1 MASTNA
7 HQIKNNDQNSLCGLG
22 DKIRRLTAGVCLFTQ
37 IFFPVMATAQNVVH
51 AKPQT
56 TVSSAPPRIENNTVP
71 YTLGAL
77 ESAQSVADRFGISLE
92 ELRRLNQFRT
102 FARGFDNVRQ
112 GEELDVPATTSQ
124 KSHEQ
129 QNAVPPANGEN
140 TLENQIASTSQRVGT
155 LLSQDMNSEQACGM
169 ARGWAS
175 SEASGAMTDWLNNFG
190 TARISLGVDE
200 DFSLKNSQF
209 DFLHPWY
216 DTPDYLLFSQHT
228 LHRTDDRTQI
238 NTGLGWRHFTSSWMS
253 GINLFFDHD
262 LSRYHSRAGLGAEY
276 WRDYLKL
283 SSNAYIGLT
292 GWRSAPELDYDYEA
306 RPANGWDLRAEGWL
320 PAWPQLGGKL
330 VYEQYYGDEV
340 ALFDKNDRQSNPHAI
355 TAGLNYT
362 PFPLLTLSAEQR
374 QGKQGENDTRFA
386 VDLTWQPSSS
396 MQKQLNPDE
405 VAGRR
410 SLAGSRYDLIDRNNN
425 IVLEYRKKEL
435 IRLSLLDPVKGKSGE
450 IKPLVSSLQ
459 TKYALKG
466 YNIEAAALEAAGGK
480 VSTSG
485 KDITVTL
492 PGYRFTNTPETDNT
506 WSIDVTAEDV
516 KGNMSRHEQSMVV
529 IQAPTLSQK
538 DSLLSVN
545 PLTVAADKKSTTT
558 LTVTAHDSDGTPV
571 PGLALQTRSEGVQDI
586 TLSDWTDNGDG
597 SYIQMLTAG
606 TTSGSVTLTPQINGE
621 SAVKESI
628 VVNIVPVVSSRDHS
642 SITID
647 NVSYYAG
654 DDIKVRVELKDDS
667 NQPVAYQKEELVKA
681 VTVENSK
688 PGATIV
694 WHEEQPGVYA
704 ANYPAHKQGTALRA
718 QLSLHNW
725 NAPLQSHIYNIEAN
739 QNKARVATL
748 SATNND
754 VYADKKTFNTLTINV
769 TDESDNPLIN
779 HQVTFKNEKGSA
791 EFVEPPQ
798 QNTDGYG
805 VATINMVS
813 QVAEENTI
821 SATLP
826 NGFSQRIIAKFVS
839 DSSTPKFKQLV
850 ADPDTIIAGNS
861 QGSTLTATV
870 TDFHNNPLKDMKVNF
885 VAPGG
890 SQLDN
895 TTATTDQSGIVRV
908 HLTSSKA
915 GSYSVDASL
924 EVDKNIHQS
933 VTITV
938 VPNREQSVMTLNAGS
953 GSAIANN
960 TNTVILTASVKDV
973 YGHPLPDEDVK
984 FTLPASMTGNFTLS
998 SETARTDANGDAVV
1012 TLRGTKAG
1020 EFTVTATLTRNNTVA
1035 YQQVTFIGDTN
1046 SAQLQPLTASLN
1058 SIVAGNSTGSTLTA
1072 TILDAYQNP
1081 LKDQL
1086 VTFQSNDVTLS
1097 GTEVTTNTLGQAT
1110 VTMTSNIAG
1119 QHNVV
1124 VSRKAQASDNKTFSL
1139 SVLPDESSA
1148 KVISITG
1155 AEKTITVGENITLRI
1170 LVQDAF
1176 NNVIAGQRV
1185 RLSAQPTTN
1194 ITIGDT
1200 AYTDNNGYAYVNL
1213 LSTQPGV
1220 YQVTATLDNNSSSKV
1235 DVNVAN
1241 GKLELT
1247 SSKPETTVH
1256 NSEGITLTATARNAA
1271 RGELMP
1277 GQIITFSVTPEGAT
1291 LSNTGEVLTDQ
1302 SGQAKVTLTSDKVNV
1317 YTVTAIMGKDVPV
1330 QSQVTVAVKADAKT
1344 AHVVSVV
1351 ASPDTITAD
1360 GIDSSTITSRV
1371 EDDYGF
1377 PVEGVD
1383 VSYALDTKGSPVV
1396 NIPTT
1401 RTDQSGQVMAT
1412 ITSTLAETLTVN
1424 VQVPGTANQSATIT
1438 LVAGTADESKS
1449 ILKSDVGTLKADYQ
1463 QSAKLTLTLQDKYGN
1478 PIVTSDH
1485 LEFVQSGPFV
1495 NFLKLSDIDYSQRNY
1510 GEYTVTVTGGKEGT
1524 ATLIPMLNGVHQA
1537 NLSISLNLIHSIK
1550 EMSGHVTANNHTFST
1565 AKFPSEGFAGAY
1577 YTLNNDNFEAG
1588 KTVDDYMFSS
1598 SQSWVSVDASGKVS
1612 FANIGDQTSVTIS
1625 AVPRQGGTTYQTL
1638 IKLKGWWVNNG
1649 NHTNIWLA
1657 ANALC
1662 HAKNDGYNLPG
1673 ITHLTSGENKRTQGS
1688 LYGEW
1693 GNVGAFSSN
1702 SQFTPGAY
1710 WTSES
1715 DDYSRHYY
1723 VQMLTGMTGSD
1734 ADSSPQLT
1742 ACRKSL

>member
-1 MASTNA
+1 MWYMLN
-7 HQIKNNDQNSLCGLG
+7 L
-22 DKIRRLTAGVCLFTQ
+22 RRQFHL
-37 IFFPVMATAQNVVH
+37 
-51 AKPQT
+51 
-56 TVSSAPPRIENNTVP
+56 PPPLLENNTVP

-77 ESAQSVADRFGISLE
+77 ESAQSVANRFGISLE

-155 LLSQDMNSEQACGM
+155 LLSQDMNSEQASGM

-238 NTGLGWRHFTSSWMS
+238 NTGLGWRHFTSSWKS

-292 GWRSAPELDYDYEA
+292 GWRSAPELDNDFEA

-516 KGNMSRHEQSMVV
+516 KGNLSRHEQSMVV

-597 SYIQMLTAG
+597 SYTQILTAG

-704 ANYPAHKQGTALRA
+704 ANYPAYKQGTALRA

-769 TDESDNPLIN
+769 TDESDNPLTN

-798 QNTDGYG
+798 QNTDAYG

-861 QGSTLTATV
+861 QGSTLTAII

-960 TNTVILTASVKDV
+960 TNIVTLTASVKDV

-1097 GTEVTTNTLGQAT
+1097 ETEVTTNTLGQAT

-1256 NSEGITLTATARNAA
+1256 NSEGITLTATARNA

-1383 VSYALDTKGSPVV
+1383 ISHGLDTKGSPVV

-1401 RTDQSGQVMAT
+1401 RTDQSGQVTAT

-1449 ILKSDVGTLKADYQ
+1449 ILKSDVDTLKADYQ

-1537 NLSISLNLIHSIK
+1537 NLSISLNLIQSIK

-1598 SQSWVSVDASGKVS
+1598 SQGWVSVDASGKVS

>member
-1 MASTNA
+1 MWYMLN
-7 HQIKNNDQNSLCGLG
+7 L
-22 DKIRRLTAGVCLFTQ
+22 RRQFHL
-37 IFFPVMATAQNVVH
+37 
-51 AKPQT
+51 
-56 TVSSAPPRIENNTVP
+56 PPPLLENNTVP

-77 ESAQSVADRFGISLE
+77 ESAQSVANRFGISLE

-155 LLSQDMNSEQACGM
+155 LLSQDMNSEQASGM

-292 GWRSAPELDYDYEA
+292 GWRSAPELDNDFEA

-516 KGNMSRHEQSMVV
+516 KGNLSRHEQSMVV

-597 SYIQMLTAG
+597 SYTQILTAG

-704 ANYPAHKQGTALRA
+704 ANYPAYKQGTALRA

-769 TDESDNPLIN
+769 TDESDNPLTN

-798 QNTDGYG
+798 QNTDAYG

-861 QGSTLTATV
+861 QGSTLTAII

-960 TNTVILTASVKDV
+960 TNIVTLTASVKDV

-1097 GTEVTTNTLGQAT
+1097 ETEVTTNTLGQAT

-1256 NSEGITLTATARNAA
+1256 NSEGITLTATARNA

-1383 VSYALDTKGSPVV
+1383 ISHGLDTKGSPVV

-1401 RTDQSGQVMAT
+1401 RTDQSGQVTAT

-1449 ILKSDVGTLKADYQ
+1449 ILKSDVDTLKADYQ

-1537 NLSISLNLIHSIK
+1537 NLSISLNLIQSIK

-1598 SQSWVSVDASGKVS
+1598 SQGWVSVDASGKVS

-1662 HAKNDGYNLPG
+1662 HAKNDGYDLPG

>member
-1 MASTNA
+1 MWYMLN
-7 HQIKNNDQNSLCGLG
+7 L
-22 DKIRRLTAGVCLFTQ
+22 RRQFHL
-37 IFFPVMATAQNVVH
+37 
-51 AKPQT
+51 
-56 TVSSAPPRIENNTVP
+56 PPPLLENNTVP

-77 ESAQSVADRFGISLE
+77 ESAQSVANRFGISLE

-155 LLSQDMNSEQACGM
+155 LLSQDMNSEQASGM

-292 GWRSAPELDYDYEA
+292 GWRSAPELDNDFEA

-516 KGNMSRHEQSMVV
+516 KGNLSRHEQSMVV

-597 SYIQMLTAG
+597 SYTQILTAG

-704 ANYPAHKQGTALRA
+704 ANYPAYKQGTALRA

-769 TDESDNPLIN
+769 TDESDNPLTN

-798 QNTDGYG
+798 QNTDAYG

-861 QGSTLTATV
+861 QGSTLTAII

-960 TNTVILTASVKDV
+960 TNIVTLTASVKDV

-1097 GTEVTTNTLGQAT
+1097 ETEVTTNTLGQAT

-1256 NSEGITLTATARNAA
+1256 NSEGITLTATARNA

-1383 VSYALDTKGSPVV
+1383 ISHGLDTKGSPVV

-1401 RTDQSGQVMAT
+1401 RTDQSGQVTAT

-1449 ILKSDVGTLKADYQ
+1449 ILKSDVDTLKADYQ

-1537 NLSISLNLIHSIK
+1537 NLSISLNLIQSIK

-1577 YTLNNDNFEAG
+1577 YTLNNDNFEAD

-1598 SQSWVSVDASGKVS
+1598 SQGWVSVDASGKVS

>member
-1 MASTNA
+1 M
-7 HQIKNNDQNSLCGLG
+7 
-22 DKIRRLTAGVCLFTQ
+22 
-37 IFFPVMATAQNVVH
+37 
-51 AKPQT
+51 
-56 TVSSAPPRIENNTVP
+56 
-71 YTLGAL
+71 
-77 ESAQSVADRFGISLE
+77 
-92 ELRRLNQFRT
+92 
-102 FARGFDNVRQ
+102 
-112 GEELDVPATTSQ
+112 
-124 KSHEQ
+124 
-129 QNAVPPANGEN
+129 
-140 TLENQIASTSQRVGT
+140 
-155 LLSQDMNSEQACGM
+155 
-169 ARGWAS
+169 
-175 SEASGAMTDWLNNFG
+175 
-190 TARISLGVDE
+190 
-200 DFSLKNSQF
+200 
-209 DFLHPWY
+209 
-216 DTPDYLLFSQHT
+216 
-228 LHRTDDRTQI
+228 
-238 NTGLGWRHFTSSWMS
+238 
-253 GINLFFDHD
+253 
-262 LSRYHSRAGLGAEY
+262 
-276 WRDYLKL
+276 
-283 SSNAYIGLT
+283 
-292 GWRSAPELDYDYEA
+292 
-306 RPANGWDLRAEGWL
+306 
-320 PAWPQLGGKL
+320 
-330 VYEQYYGDEV
+330 

-450 IKPLVSSLQ
+450 IKPLVSSIQ

-516 KGNMSRHEQSMVV
+516 KGNLSRHEQSMVV

-597 SYIQMLTAG
+597 SYTQMLTAG

-694 WHEEQPGVYA
+694 WHEEQPGVYT

-769 TDESDNPLIN
+769 TDESDNPLTN

-798 QNTDGYG
+798 QNTDAYG

-895 TTATTDQSGIVRV
+895 TSATTDQSGIVRV

-924 EVDKNIHQS
+924 EADKNIHQS

-1035 YQQVTFIGDTN
+1035 HQQVTFIGDTN

-1058 SIVAGNSTGSTLTA
+1058 TIVAGNSTGSTLTA

-1185 RLSAQPTTN
+1185 RLSAQPTAH

-1256 NSEGITLTATARNAA
+1256 NSEGITLTATARNAQD
-1271 RGELMP
+1271 ELMP

-1291 LSNTGEVLTDQ
+1291 LSNTGEILTDQ
-1302 SGQAKVTLTSDKVNV
+1302 YGQAKVTLTSDKVNV
-1317 YTVTAIMGKDVPV
+1317 YTVTATMGKDVPV

-1360 GIDSSTITSRV
+1360 GIDSSTVTSRV

-1383 VSYALDTKGSPVV
+1383 VRYTLDTKGRPVV

-1401 RTDQSGQVMAT
+1401 RTDQSGQVTAT

-1424 VQVPGTANQSATIT
+1424 VQVPGTANQSAAIT
-1438 LVAGTADESKS
+1438 LLASTADESKS
-1449 ILKSDVGTLKADYQ
+1449 LLKSDVGTLMADYQ
-1463 QSAKLTLTLQDKYGN
+1463 HSAKLTLTLQDKYGN

-1537 NLSISLNLIHSIK
+1537 NLSVSLNLIRSIK

-1565 AKFPSEGFAGAY
+1565 AQFPSEGFAGAY

-1702 SQFTPGAY
+1702 SQFTQGAY

-1715 DDYSRHYY
+1715 DDYNRHYY

>member
-1 MASTNA
+1 MWYMLN
-7 HQIKNNDQNSLCGLG
+7 L
-22 DKIRRLTAGVCLFTQ
+22 RRQFHL
-37 IFFPVMATAQNVVH
+37 
-51 AKPQT
+51 
-56 TVSSAPPRIENNTVP
+56 PPPLLENNTVP

-77 ESAQSVADRFGISLE
+77 ESAQSVANRFGISLE

-155 LLSQDMNSEQACGM
+155 LLSQDMNSEQASGM

-216 DTPDYLLFSQHT
+216 DTPDYLLFSQHI

-292 GWRSAPELDYDYEA
+292 GWRSAPELDNDFEA

-516 KGNMSRHEQSMVV
+516 KGNLSRHEQSMVV

-597 SYIQMLTAG
+597 SYTQILTAG

-704 ANYPAHKQGTALRA
+704 ANYPAYKQGTALRA

-769 TDESDNPLIN
+769 TDESDNPLTN

-798 QNTDGYG
+798 QNTDAYG

-861 QGSTLTATV
+861 QGSTLTAII

-960 TNTVILTASVKDV
+960 TNIVTLTASVKDV

-1097 GTEVTTNTLGQAT
+1097 ETEVTTNTLGQAT

-1256 NSEGITLTATARNAA
+1256 NSEGITLTATARNA

-1383 VSYALDTKGSPVV
+1383 ISHGLDTKGSPVV

-1401 RTDQSGQVMAT
+1401 RTDQSGQVTAT

-1449 ILKSDVGTLKADYQ
+1449 ILKSDVDTLKADYQ

-1537 NLSISLNLIHSIK
+1537 NLSISLNLIQSIK

-1598 SQSWVSVDASGKVS
+1598 SQGWVSVDASGKVS

>member
-37 IFFPVMATAQNVVH
+37 FFFPVMATAQNVVH

-56 TVSSAPPRIENNTVP
+56 TVSSAPPLLENNTVP

-155 LLSQDMNSEQACGM
+155 LLSQDMNSEQASGM

-190 TARISLGVDE
+190 TAKISLGVDE

-292 GWRSAPELDYDYEA
+292 GWRSAPELDNDFEA

-516 KGNMSRHEQSMVV
+516 KGNLSRHEQSMVV

-597 SYIQMLTAG
+597 SYTQMLTAG

-769 TDESDNPLIN
+769 TDESDNPLTN

-798 QNTDGYG
+798 QNTDAYG

-861 QGSTLTATV
+861 QGSTLTAIV

-960 TNTVILTASVKDV
+960 TNTVTLTASVKDV

-1213 LSTQPGV
+1213 ISTQPGV

-1256 NSEGITLTATARNAA
+1256 NSEGITLTATARNA

-1383 VSYALDTKGSPVV
+1383 VSYTLDTKGRPVV

-1401 RTDQSGQVMAT
+1401 RTDQSGQATAT

-1438 LVAGTADESKS
+1438 LIAGTADESKS
-1449 ILKSDVGTLKADYQ
+1449 ILKSDVDTLKADYQ
-1463 QSAKLTLTLQDKYGN
+1463 HSAKLTLTLQDKYGN

-1537 NLSISLNLIHSIK
+1537 NLSVSLNLIRSIK

-1702 SQFTPGAY
+1702 SQFTQGAY

-1715 DDYSRHYY
+1715 DDYNRHYY

>member
-1 MASTNA
+1 MWYMLN
-7 HQIKNNDQNSLCGLG
+7 L
-22 DKIRRLTAGVCLFTQ
+22 RRQFHL
-37 IFFPVMATAQNVVH
+37 
-51 AKPQT
+51 
-56 TVSSAPPRIENNTVP
+56 PPPLLENNTVP

-77 ESAQSVADRFGISLE
+77 ESAQSVANRFGISLE

-155 LLSQDMNSEQACGM
+155 LLSQDMNSEQASGM

-292 GWRSAPELDYDYEA
+292 GWRSAPELDNDFEA

-516 KGNMSRHEQSMVV
+516 KGNLSRHEQSMVV

-597 SYIQMLTAG
+597 SYTQILTAG

-704 ANYPAHKQGTALRA
+704 ANYPAYKQGTALRA

-769 TDESDNPLIN
+769 TDESDNPLTN

-798 QNTDGYG
+798 QNTDAYG

-861 QGSTLTATV
+861 QGSTLTAII

-960 TNTVILTASVKDV
+960 TNIVTLTASVKDV

-1097 GTEVTTNTLGQAT
+1097 ETEVTTNTLGQAT

-1256 NSEGITLTATARNAA
+1256 NSEGITLTATARNA

-1277 GQIITFSVTPEGAT
+1277 GQIITFSITPEGAT

-1383 VSYALDTKGSPVV
+1383 ISHGLDTKGSPVV

-1401 RTDQSGQVMAT
+1401 RTDQSGQVTAT

-1449 ILKSDVGTLKADYQ
+1449 ILKSDVDTLKADYQ

-1537 NLSISLNLIHSIK
+1537 NLSISLNLIQSIK

-1598 SQSWVSVDASGKVS
+1598 SQGWVSVDASGKVS

>member
-37 IFFPVMATAQNVVH
+37 FFFPVMATAQNVVH

-56 TVSSAPPRIENNTVP
+56 TVSSAPPLLENNTVP

-77 ESAQSVADRFGISLE
+77 ESAQSVANRFGISLE

-155 LLSQDMNSEQACGM
+155 LLSQDMNSEQASGM

-292 GWRSAPELDYDYEA
+292 GWRSAPELDNDFEA

-516 KGNMSRHEQSMVV
+516 KGNLSRHEQSMVV

-597 SYIQMLTAG
+597 SYTQILTAG

-654 DDIKVRVELKDDS
+654 DDIKVRGELKDDS

-704 ANYPAHKQGTALRA
+704 ANYPAYKQGTALRA

-754 VYADKKTFNTLTINV
+754 VYANKKTFNTLTINV
-769 TDESDNPLIN
+769 TDESDNPLTN

-798 QNTDGYG
+798 QNTDAYG

-861 QGSTLTATV
+861 QGSTLTAII

-960 TNTVILTASVKDV
+960 TNIVTLTASVKDV

-1097 GTEVTTNTLGQAT
+1097 ETEVTTNTLGQAT

-1256 NSEGITLTATARNAA
+1256 NSEGITLTATARNA

-1383 VSYALDTKGSPVV
+1383 ISHGLDTKGSPVV

-1401 RTDQSGQVMAT
+1401 RTDQSGQVTAT

-1449 ILKSDVGTLKADYQ
+1449 ILKSDVDTLKADYQ

-1537 NLSISLNLIHSIK
+1537 NLSISLNLIQSIK

-1598 SQSWVSVDASGKVS
+1598 SQGWVSVDASGKVS

>member
-37 IFFPVMATAQNVVH
+37 FFFPVMATAQNVVH

-56 TVSSAPPRIENNTVP
+56 TVSSAPPLLENNTVP

-129 QNAVPPANGEN
+129 QNAIPPANGEN
-140 TLENQIASTSQRVGT
+140 MLENQIASTSQRVGS
-155 LLSQDMNSEQACGM
+155 LLSQDMNSEQASGM

-190 TARISLGVDE
+190 TAKISLGVDE

-292 GWRSAPELDYDYEA
+292 GWRSAPELDNDFEA

-396 MQKQLNPDE
+396 MQKQLNSDE

-516 KGNMSRHEQSMVV
+516 KGNLSRHEQSMVV

-597 SYIQMLTAG
+597 SYTQMLTAG

-654 DDIKVRVELKDDS
+654 DDIKVRVELKDES

-688 PGATIV
+688 PGTTIV
-694 WHEEQPGVYA
+694 WHEEQPGVYT

-769 TDESDNPLIN
+769 TDESDNPLTN

-861 QGSTLTATV
+861 QGSTLTAIV

-938 VPNREQSVMTLNAGS
+938 VPNREQSVMTLNARS

-960 TNTVILTASVKDV
+960 TNIVTLTASVKDV

-1035 YQQVTFIGDTN
+1035 YQQVSFIGDTN

-1124 VSRKAQASDNKTFSL
+1124 VSRKAQASDNKTFNL

-1256 NSEGITLTATARNAA
+1256 NSEGITLTATARNA

-1383 VSYALDTKGSPVV
+1383 VSHGLDTKGSPVV

-1401 RTDQSGQVMAT
+1401 RTDQSGQVTAT

-1449 ILKSDVGTLKADYQ
+1449 ILKSDVDTLKADYQ

-1537 NLSISLNLIHSIK
+1537 NLSISLNLIQSIK

-1598 SQSWVSVDASGKVS
+1598 SQGWVSVDASGKVS

>member
-1 MASTNA
+1 MWYMLN
-7 HQIKNNDQNSLCGLG
+7 L
-22 DKIRRLTAGVCLFTQ
+22 RRQFHL
-37 IFFPVMATAQNVVH
+37 
-51 AKPQT
+51 
-56 TVSSAPPRIENNTVP
+56 PPPLLENNTVP

-77 ESAQSVADRFGISLE
+77 ESAQSVANRFGISLE

-155 LLSQDMNSEQACGM
+155 LLSQDMNSEQASGM

-292 GWRSAPELDYDYEA
+292 GWRSAPELDNDFEA

-516 KGNMSRHEQSMVV
+516 KGNLSRHEQSMVV

-597 SYIQMLTAG
+597 SYTQILTAG

-704 ANYPAHKQGTALRA
+704 ANYPAYKQGTALRA

-769 TDESDNPLIN
+769 TDESDNPLTN

-798 QNTDGYG
+798 QNTDAYG

-861 QGSTLTATV
+861 QGSTLTAII

-960 TNTVILTASVKDV
+960 TNIVTLTASVKDV

-1097 GTEVTTNTLGQAT
+1097 ETEVTTNTLGQAT

-1256 NSEGITLTATARNAA
+1256 NSEGITLTATARNA

-1302 SGQAKVTLTSDKVNV
+1302 SGQAKVTLTCDKVNV

-1383 VSYALDTKGSPVV
+1383 ISHGLDTKGSPVV

-1401 RTDQSGQVMAT
+1401 RTDQSGQVTAT

-1449 ILKSDVGTLKADYQ
+1449 ILKSDVDTLKADYQ

-1537 NLSISLNLIHSIK
+1537 NLSISLNLIQSIK

-1598 SQSWVSVDASGKVS
+1598 SQGWVSVDASGKVS

>member
-56 TVSSAPPRIENNTVP
+56 TVSSAPPLIENNTVP

-155 LLSQDMNSEQACGM
+155 LLSQDMNSEQASGM

-516 KGNMSRHEQSMVV
+516 KGNLSRHEQSVVV

-597 SYIQMLTAG
+597 SYTQILTAG
-606 TTSGSVTLTPQINGE
+606 TTSGSVTLTPQINSE

-688 PGATIV
+688 PGATII
-694 WHEEQPGVYA
+694 WHEEQPGVYT

-861 QGSTLTATV
+861 QGSTLTAIV

-960 TNTVILTASVKDV
+960 TNIVTLTASVKDV

-1097 GTEVTTNTLGQAT
+1097 ETEVTTNTLGQAT

-1256 NSEGITLTATARNAA
+1256 NSEGITLTATARNA

-1383 VSYALDTKGSPVV
+1383 VSHGLDTKGSPVV

-1401 RTDQSGQVMAT
+1401 RTDQSGQVTAT

-1449 ILKSDVGTLKADYQ
+1449 ILKSDVDTLKADYQ

-1537 NLSISLNLIHSIK
+1537 NLSISLNLIQSIK

>member
-56 TVSSAPPRIENNTVP
+56 TVSSAPPLIENNTVP

-102 FARGFDNVRQ
+102 FASGFDNVRQ

-155 LLSQDMNSEQACGM
+155 LLSQDMNSEQASGM

-190 TARISLGVDE
+190 TAKISLGVDE

-292 GWRSAPELDYDYEA
+292 GWRSAPELDNDFEA

-355 TAGLNYT
+355 TTGLNYT

-396 MQKQLNPDE
+396 IQKQLNPDE

-492 PGYRFTNTPETDNT
+492 PSYRFTNTPETDNT

-960 TNTVILTASVKDV
+960 TNIVTLTASVKDV

-998 SETARTDANGDAVV
+998 SETARTDANGDAVA

-1256 NSEGITLTATARNAA
+1256 NSEGITLTATARNA

-1383 VSYALDTKGSPVV
+1383 VSHGLDTKGSPVV

-1401 RTDQSGQVMAT
+1401 RTDQSGQVTAT

-1449 ILKSDVGTLKADYQ
+1449 ILKSDVDTLKADYQ
-1463 QSAKLTLTLQDKYGN
+1463 QSVKLTLTLQDKYGN

-1485 LEFVQSGPFV
+1485 MEFVQSGPFV

-1510 GEYTVTVTGGKEGT
+1510 GEYTVTVTGGKEGI

-1577 YTLNNDNFEAG
+1577 YTLDNDNFEAG

-1598 SQSWVSVDASGKVS
+1598 SQGWVSVDASGKVS

>member
-37 IFFPVMATAQNVVH
+37 FFFPVMATAQNVVH

-56 TVSSAPPRIENNTVP
+56 TVSSAPPLLENNTVP

-124 KSHEQ
+124 KNHEQ

-155 LLSQDMNSEQACGM
+155 LLSQDMNSEQASGM

-190 TARISLGVDE
+190 TAKISLGVDE

-292 GWRSAPELDYDYEA
+292 GWRSAPELDYDFEA

-597 SYIQMLTAG
+597 SYTQILTAG

-861 QGSTLTATV
+861 QGSTLTAIV

-890 SQLDN
+890 LQLDN

-924 EVDKNIHQS
+924 EMDKNIHQS

-960 TNTVILTASVKDV
+960 TNIVTLTASVKDV

-1058 SIVAGNSTGSTLTA
+1058 TIVAGNSTGSTLTA

-1097 GTEVTTNTLGQAT
+1097 ETEVTTNTLGQAT

-1256 NSEGITLTATARNAA
+1256 NSEGITLTATARNA

-1302 SGQAKVTLTSDKVNV
+1302 SGQAKVTLTSDKVNI

-1383 VSYALDTKGSPVV
+1383 VSHGLDTKGSPVV

-1401 RTDQSGQVMAT
+1401 RTDQSGQVTAT

-1449 ILKSDVGTLKADYQ
+1449 ILKSDVDTLKADYQ

-1524 ATLIPMLNGVHQA
+1524 APLIPMLNGVHQA
-1537 NLSISLNLIHSIK
+1537 NLSISLNLIRSIK

>member
-1 MASTNA
+1 MWYMLN
-7 HQIKNNDQNSLCGLG
+7 L
-22 DKIRRLTAGVCLFTQ
+22 RRQFHL
-37 IFFPVMATAQNVVH
+37 
-51 AKPQT
+51 
-56 TVSSAPPRIENNTVP
+56 PPPLLENNTVP

-77 ESAQSVADRFGISLE
+77 ESAQSVANRFGISLE

-155 LLSQDMNSEQACGM
+155 LLSQDMNSEQASGM

-292 GWRSAPELDYDYEA
+292 GWRSAPELDNDFEA

-516 KGNMSRHEQSMVV
+516 KGNLSRHEQSMVV

-597 SYIQMLTAG
+597 SYTQILTAG

-704 ANYPAHKQGTALRA
+704 ANYPAYKQGTALRA

-769 TDESDNPLIN
+769 TDESDNPLTN

-798 QNTDGYG
+798 QNTDAYG

-861 QGSTLTATV
+861 QGSTLTAII

-960 TNTVILTASVKDV
+960 TNIVTLTASVKDV

-1097 GTEVTTNTLGQAT
+1097 ETEVTTNTLGQAT

-1256 NSEGITLTATARNAA
+1256 NSEGITLTATARNA

-1383 VSYALDTKGSPVV
+1383 ISHGLDTKGSPVV

-1401 RTDQSGQVMAT
+1401 RTDQSGQVTAT

-1449 ILKSDVGTLKADYQ
+1449 ILKSDVDTLKADYQ

-1537 NLSISLNLIHSIK
+1537 NLSISLNLIQSIK

-1598 SQSWVSVDASGKVS
+1598 SQGWVSVDASGKVS

-1662 HAKNDGYNLPG
+1662 HAKNDGYNLLG

>member
-37 IFFPVMATAQNVVH
+37 FFFPVMATAQNVVH

-56 TVSSAPPRIENNTVP
+56 TVSSAPPLLENNTVP

-129 QNAVPPANGEN
+129 QNAIPPANGEN

-155 LLSQDMNSEQACGM
+155 LLSQDMNSEQASGM

-292 GWRSAPELDYDYEA
+292 GWRSAPELDYDFEA

-516 KGNMSRHEQSMVV
+516 KGNLSRHEQSVVV

-545 PLTVAADKKSTTT
+545 PLTVAADKKSTTK

-597 SYIQMLTAG
+597 SYTQILTAG

-654 DDIKVRVELKDDS
+654 DDIKVRVELKDES

-694 WHEEQPGVYA
+694 WHEEQPGVYT

-960 TNTVILTASVKDV
+960 TNTVTLTASVKDV

-1170 LVQDAF
+1170 LVQDTF

-1213 LSTQPGV
+1213 LSTQPRV

-1256 NSEGITLTATARNAA
+1256 NSEGITLTATARNA

-1383 VSYALDTKGSPVV
+1383 VSHGLDTKGSPVV

-1401 RTDQSGQVMAT
+1401 RTDQSGQVTAT

-1449 ILKSDVGTLKADYQ
+1449 ILKSDIDTLMADYQ
-1463 QSAKLTLTLQDKYGN
+1463 HSAKLTLTLQDKYGN

-1537 NLSISLNLIHSIK
+1537 NLSVSLNLIRSIK

-1702 SQFTPGAY
+1702 SQFTQGAY

-1715 DDYSRHYY
+1715 DDYNRHYY

>member
-1 MASTNA
+1 M
-7 HQIKNNDQNSLCGLG
+7 
-22 DKIRRLTAGVCLFTQ
+22 
-37 IFFPVMATAQNVVH
+37 
-51 AKPQT
+51 
-56 TVSSAPPRIENNTVP
+56 P

-155 LLSQDMNSEQACGM
+155 LLSQDMNSEQASGM

-190 TARISLGVDE
+190 TAKISLGVDE

-292 GWRSAPELDYDYEA
+292 GWRSAPELDNDFEA

-861 QGSTLTATV
+861 QGSTLTAIV

-960 TNTVILTASVKDV
+960 TNIVTLTASVKDV

-998 SETARTDANGDAVV
+998 SETVRTDANGDAVA

-1256 NSEGITLTATARNAA
+1256 NSEGITLTATARNA

-1383 VSYALDTKGSPVV
+1383 VSHGLDTKGSPVV

-1401 RTDQSGQVMAT
+1401 RTDQSGQVTAT

-1449 ILKSDVGTLKADYQ
+1449 ILKSDVDTLKADYQ

>member
-1 MASTNA
+1 MWYMLN
-7 HQIKNNDQNSLCGLG
+7 L
-22 DKIRRLTAGVCLFTQ
+22 RRQFHL
-37 IFFPVMATAQNVVH
+37 
-51 AKPQT
+51 
-56 TVSSAPPRIENNTVP
+56 PPPLLENNTVP

-77 ESAQSVADRFGISLE
+77 ESAQSVANRFGISLE

-155 LLSQDMNSEQACGM
+155 LLSQDMNSEQASGM

-292 GWRSAPELDYDYEA
+292 GWRSAPELDNDFEA

-516 KGNMSRHEQSMVV
+516 KGNLSRHEQSMVV

-597 SYIQMLTAG
+597 SYTQILTAG

-704 ANYPAHKQGTALRA
+704 ANYPAYKQGTALRA

-769 TDESDNPLIN
+769 TDESDNPLTN

-798 QNTDGYG
+798 QNTDAYG

-861 QGSTLTATV
+861 QGSTLTAII

-960 TNTVILTASVKDV
+960 TNIVTLTASVKDV

-1097 GTEVTTNTLGQAT
+1097 ETEVTTNTLGQAT

-1256 NSEGITLTATARNAA
+1256 NSEGITLTATARNA

-1302 SGQAKVTLTSDKVNV
+1302 SGQTKVTLTSDKVNV

-1383 VSYALDTKGSPVV
+1383 ISHGLDTKGSPVV

-1401 RTDQSGQVMAT
+1401 RTDQSGQVTAT

-1449 ILKSDVGTLKADYQ
+1449 ILKSDVDTLKADYQ

-1537 NLSISLNLIHSIK
+1537 NLSISLNLIQSIK

-1598 SQSWVSVDASGKVS
+1598 SQGWVSVDASGKVS

>member
-1 MASTNA
+1 
-7 HQIKNNDQNSLCGLG
+7 
-22 DKIRRLTAGVCLFTQ
+22 
-37 IFFPVMATAQNVVH
+37 
-51 AKPQT
+51 
-56 TVSSAPPRIENNTVP
+56 
-71 YTLGAL
+71 
-77 ESAQSVADRFGISLE
+77 SVADRFGISLE

-129 QNAVPPANGEN
+129 QNAIPPANGEN

-155 LLSQDMNSEQACGM
+155 LLSQDMNSEQASGM

-292 GWRSAPELDYDYEA
+292 GWRSAPELDNDFEA

-450 IKPLVSSLQ
+450 IKPLVSSIQ

-516 KGNMSRHEQSMVV
+516 KGNLSRHEQSMVV

-597 SYIQMLTAG
+597 SYTQMLTAG

-769 TDESDNPLIN
+769 TDESDNPLTN

-798 QNTDGYG
+798 QNTDAYG

-861 QGSTLTATV
+861 QGSTLTAIV

-960 TNTVILTASVKDV
+960 TNIVTLTASVKDV

-1020 EFTVTATLTRNNTVA
+1020 EFTVTATLTRNNTVV

-1256 NSEGITLTATARNAA
+1256 NSEGITLTATARNA

-1401 RTDQSGQVMAT
+1401 RTDQSGQVTAT

-1449 ILKSDVGTLKADYQ
+1449 LLKSDVDTLKADYQ

-1577 YTLNNDNFEAG
+1577 YTLDNDNFEAG

-1598 SQSWVSVDASGKVS
+1598 SQGWVSVDASGKVS

>member
-56 TVSSAPPRIENNTVP
+56 TVSSAPPLIENNTVP

-129 QNAVPPANGEN
+129 QNAIPPANGEN
-140 TLENQIASTSQRVGT
+140 MLENQIASTSQRVGT
-155 LLSQDMNSEQACGM
+155 LLSQDMNSEQASGM

-450 IKPLVSSLQ
+450 IKPLVSSIQ

-516 KGNMSRHEQSMVV
+516 KGNLSRHEQSMVV

-538 DSLLSVN
+538 DSLLSIN

-597 SYIQMLTAG
+597 SYTQILTAG

-654 DDIKVRVELKDDS
+654 DDIKVRVELKDES

-694 WHEEQPGVYA
+694 WHEEQPGVYT

-725 NAPLQSHIYNIEAN
+725 NAPLQTHIYNIEAN

-861 QGSTLTATV
+861 QGSTLTAIV

-960 TNTVILTASVKDV
+960 TNIVTLTASVKDV

-1097 GTEVTTNTLGQAT
+1097 ETEVTTNTLGQAT

-1200 AYTDNNGYAYVNL
+1200 AYTDNNGYAYVSL

-1256 NSEGITLTATARNAA
+1256 NSEGITLTATARNA

-1383 VSYALDTKGSPVV
+1383 VSYTLDTKGRPVV

-1401 RTDQSGQVMAT
+1401 RTDQSGQVTAT

-1424 VQVPGTANQSATIT
+1424 VQVPGTANQSAAIT
-1438 LVAGTADESKS
+1438 LIAGTADESKS
-1449 ILKSDVGTLKADYQ
+1449 ILKSDVSTLMADYQ
-1463 QSAKLTLTLQDKYGN
+1463 HSAKLTLTLQDKYGN

-1537 NLSISLNLIHSIK
+1537 NLSVSLNLIRSIK

-1598 SQSWVSVDASGKVS
+1598 SQGWVSVDASGKVS

-1710 WTSES
+1710 WTSEP

>member
-1 MASTNA
+1 
-7 HQIKNNDQNSLCGLG
+7 
-22 DKIRRLTAGVCLFTQ
+22 
-37 IFFPVMATAQNVVH
+37 
-51 AKPQT
+51 
-56 TVSSAPPRIENNTVP
+56 
-71 YTLGAL
+71 
-77 ESAQSVADRFGISLE
+77 
-92 ELRRLNQFRT
+92 
-102 FARGFDNVRQ
+102 
-112 GEELDVPATTSQ
+112 
-124 KSHEQ
+124 
-129 QNAVPPANGEN
+129 
-140 TLENQIASTSQRVGT
+140 
-155 LLSQDMNSEQACGM
+155 
-169 ARGWAS
+169 
-175 SEASGAMTDWLNNFG
+175 
-190 TARISLGVDE
+190 DE

-292 GWRSAPELDYDYEA
+292 GWRSAPELDNDFEA

-516 KGNMSRHEQSMVV
+516 KGNLSRHEQSMVV

-597 SYIQMLTAG
+597 SYTQILTAG

-704 ANYPAHKQGTALRA
+704 ANYPAYKQGTALRA

-769 TDESDNPLIN
+769 TDESDNPLTN

-798 QNTDGYG
+798 QNTDAYG

-861 QGSTLTATV
+861 QGSTLTAII

-960 TNTVILTASVKDV
+960 TNIVTLTASVKDV

-1097 GTEVTTNTLGQAT
+1097 ETEVTTNTLGQAT

-1256 NSEGITLTATARNAA
+1256 NSEGITLTATARNA

-1383 VSYALDTKGSPVV
+1383 ISHGLDTKGSPVV

-1401 RTDQSGQVMAT
+1401 RTDQSGQVTAT

-1449 ILKSDVGTLKADYQ
+1449 ILKSDVDTLKADYQ

-1537 NLSISLNLIHSIK
+1537 NLSISLNLIQSIK

-1598 SQSWVSVDASGKVS
+1598 SQGWVSVDASGKVS

>member
-56 TVSSAPPRIENNTVP
+56 TVSSAPPLIENNTVP

-129 QNAVPPANGEN
+129 QNAIPPANGEN

-155 LLSQDMNSEQACGM
+155 LLSQDMNSEQASGM

-292 GWRSAPELDYDYEA
+292 GWRSAPELDYDFEA

-330 VYEQYYGDEV
+330 GYEQYYGDEV

-516 KGNMSRHEQSMVV
+516 KGNLSRHEQSMVV

-597 SYIQMLTAG
+597 SYTQILTAG

-798 QNTDGYG
+798 QNTDAYG

-850 ADPDTIIAGNS
+850 AVPDTIIAGNS

-960 TNTVILTASVKDV
+960 TNTVTLTASVKDV

-1020 EFTVTATLTRNNTVA
+1020 EFTVTATLTRNNTVV

-1124 VSRKAQASDNKTFSL
+1124 VSRKAQSSDNKMFSL

-1256 NSEGITLTATARNAA
+1256 NSEGITLTATARNA

-1383 VSYALDTKGSPVV
+1383 VSHGLDTKGSPVV

-1401 RTDQSGQVMAT
+1401 RTDQSGQVTAT

-1449 ILKSDVGTLKADYQ
+1449 ILKSDVDTLKADYQ

-1598 SQSWVSVDASGKVS
+1598 SQGWVSVDASGKVS

>member
-1 MASTNA
+1 
-7 HQIKNNDQNSLCGLG
+7 
-22 DKIRRLTAGVCLFTQ
+22 
-37 IFFPVMATAQNVVH
+37 
-51 AKPQT
+51 
-56 TVSSAPPRIENNTVP
+56 
-71 YTLGAL
+71 
-77 ESAQSVADRFGISLE
+77 
-92 ELRRLNQFRT
+92 
-102 FARGFDNVRQ
+102 
-112 GEELDVPATTSQ
+112 
-124 KSHEQ
+124 
-129 QNAVPPANGEN
+129 
-140 TLENQIASTSQRVGT
+140 
-155 LLSQDMNSEQACGM
+155 
-169 ARGWAS
+169 
-175 SEASGAMTDWLNNFG
+175 
-190 TARISLGVDE
+190 
-200 DFSLKNSQF
+200 
-209 DFLHPWY
+209 
-216 DTPDYLLFSQHT
+216 
-228 LHRTDDRTQI
+228 
-238 NTGLGWRHFTSSWMS
+238 
-253 GINLFFDHD
+253 
-262 LSRYHSRAGLGAEY
+262 
-276 WRDYLKL
+276 
-283 SSNAYIGLT
+283 
-292 GWRSAPELDYDYEA
+292 
-306 RPANGWDLRAEGWL
+306 
-320 PAWPQLGGKL
+320 
-330 VYEQYYGDEV
+330 QYYGDEV

-516 KGNMSRHEQSMVV
+516 KGNLSRHEQSMVV

-597 SYIQMLTAG
+597 SYTQILTAG

-704 ANYPAHKQGTALRA
+704 ANYPAYKQGTALRA

-769 TDESDNPLIN
+769 TDESDNPLTN

-798 QNTDGYG
+798 QNTDAYG

-861 QGSTLTATV
+861 QGSTLTAII

-960 TNTVILTASVKDV
+960 TNIVTLTASVKDV

-1097 GTEVTTNTLGQAT
+1097 ETEVTTNTLGQAT

-1256 NSEGITLTATARNAA
+1256 NSEGITLTATARNA

-1383 VSYALDTKGSPVV
+1383 VSHGLDTKGSPVV

-1401 RTDQSGQVMAT
+1401 RTDQSGQVTAT

-1449 ILKSDVGTLKADYQ
+1449 ILKSDVDTLKADYQ

-1537 NLSISLNLIHSIK
+1537 NLSISLNLIQSIK

>member
-56 TVSSAPPRIENNTVP
+56 TVSSAPPLIENNTVP

-102 FARGFDNVRQ
+102 FASGFDNVRQ

-155 LLSQDMNSEQACGM
+155 LLSQDMNSEQASGM

-190 TARISLGVDE
+190 TAKISLGVDE

-292 GWRSAPELDYDYEA
+292 GWRSAPELDNDFEA

-355 TAGLNYT
+355 TTGLNYT

-396 MQKQLNPDE
+396 IQKQLNPDE

-492 PGYRFTNTPETDNT
+492 PSYRFTNTPETDNT

-960 TNTVILTASVKDV
+960 TNIVTLTASVKDV

-998 SETARTDANGDAVV
+998 SETARTDANGDAVA

-1220 YQVTATLDNNSSSKV
+1220 YQVTATLNNNSSSKV

-1256 NSEGITLTATARNAA
+1256 NSEGITLTATARNT

-1383 VSYALDTKGSPVV
+1383 VSHGLDTKGSPVV

-1401 RTDQSGQVMAT
+1401 RTDQSGQVTAT

-1449 ILKSDVGTLKADYQ
+1449 ILKSDVDTLKADYQ
-1463 QSAKLTLTLQDKYGN
+1463 QSVKLTLTLQDKYGN

-1510 GEYTVTVTGGKEGT
+1510 GEYTVTVTGGKEGI

-1577 YTLNNDNFEAG
+1577 YTLDNDNFEAG

-1598 SQSWVSVDASGKVS
+1598 SQGWVSVDASGKVS

>member
-1 MASTNA
+1 MWYMLN
-7 HQIKNNDQNSLCGLG
+7 L
-22 DKIRRLTAGVCLFTQ
+22 RRQFHL
-37 IFFPVMATAQNVVH
+37 
-51 AKPQT
+51 
-56 TVSSAPPRIENNTVP
+56 PPPLLENNTVP

-77 ESAQSVADRFGISLE
+77 ESAQSVANRFGISLE

-155 LLSQDMNSEQACGM
+155 LLSQDMNSEQASGM

-292 GWRSAPELDYDYEA
+292 GWRSAPELDNDFEA

-516 KGNMSRHEQSMVV
+516 KGNLSRHEQSMVV

-597 SYIQMLTAG
+597 SYTQILTAG

-704 ANYPAHKQGTALRA
+704 ANYPAYKQGTALRA

-769 TDESDNPLIN
+769 TDESDNPLTN

-798 QNTDGYG
+798 QNTDAYG

-861 QGSTLTATV
+861 QGSTLTAII

-960 TNTVILTASVKDV
+960 TNIVTLTASVKDV

-1097 GTEVTTNTLGQAT
+1097 ETEVTTNTLGQAT

-1256 NSEGITLTATARNAA
+1256 NSEGITLTATARNA

-1383 VSYALDTKGSPVV
+1383 ISHGLDTKGSPVV

-1401 RTDQSGQVMAT
+1401 RTDQSGQVTAT

-1449 ILKSDVGTLKADYQ
+1449 ILKSDVDTLKADYQ

-1537 NLSISLNLIHSIK
+1537 NLSISLNLIQSIK

-1598 SQSWVSVDASGKVS
+1598 SQGWVSVDASGKVS

-1662 HAKNDGYNLPG
+1662 HAKNDRYNLPG

>member
-56 TVSSAPPRIENNTVP
+56 TVSSAPPLIENNTVP

-102 FARGFDNVRQ
+102 FASGFDNVRQ

-155 LLSQDMNSEQACGM
+155 LLSQDMNSEQASGM

-190 TARISLGVDE
+190 TAKISLGVDE

-292 GWRSAPELDYDYEA
+292 GWRSAPELDNDFEA

-355 TAGLNYT
+355 TTGLNYT

-396 MQKQLNPDE
+396 IQKQLNPDE

-492 PGYRFTNTPETDNT
+492 PSYRFTNTPETDNT

-960 TNTVILTASVKDV
+960 TNIVTLTASVKDV

-998 SETARTDANGDAVV
+998 SETARTDANGDAVA

-1256 NSEGITLTATARNAA
+1256 NSEGITLTATARNA

-1383 VSYALDTKGSPVV
+1383 VSHGLDTKGSPVV

-1401 RTDQSGQVMAT
+1401 RTDQSGQVTAT

-1449 ILKSDVGTLKADYQ
+1449 ILKSDVDTLKADYQ
-1463 QSAKLTLTLQDKYGN
+1463 QSVKLTLTLQDKYGN

-1510 GEYTVTVTGGKEGT
+1510 GEYTVTVTGGKEGI

-1577 YTLNNDNFEAG
+1577 YTLDNDNFEAG

-1598 SQSWVSVDASGKVS
+1598 SKGWVSVDASGKVS

>member
-1 MASTNA
+1 M
-7 HQIKNNDQNSLCGLG
+7 
-22 DKIRRLTAGVCLFTQ
+22 
-37 IFFPVMATAQNVVH
+37 
-51 AKPQT
+51 
-56 TVSSAPPRIENNTVP
+56 P

-129 QNAVPPANGEN
+129 QNAIPPANGEN

-155 LLSQDMNSEQACGM
+155 LLSQDMNSEQASGM

-292 GWRSAPELDYDYEA
+292 GWRSAPELDYDFEA

-516 KGNMSRHEQSMVV
+516 KGNLSRHEQSMVV

-597 SYIQMLTAG
+597 SYTQILTAG

-769 TDESDNPLIN
+769 TDESDNPLTN

-861 QGSTLTATV
+861 QGSTLTAIV

-960 TNTVILTASVKDV
+960 TNTATLTASVKDV

-1200 AYTDNNGYAYVNL
+1200 AYTDNNGFAYVNL

-1256 NSEGITLTATARNAA
+1256 NSEGITLTATARNA

-1291 LSNTGEVLTDQ
+1291 LSNTGEILTDQ

-1317 YTVTAIMGKDVPV
+1317 YTVTAIIGKDVPV

-1401 RTDQSGQVMAT
+1401 RTDQSGQVTAT

-1449 ILKSDVGTLKADYQ
+1449 ILKSDVDTLKADYQ

-1598 SQSWVSVDASGKVS
+1598 SQGWVSVDASGKVS

>member
-1 MASTNA
+1 M
-7 HQIKNNDQNSLCGLG
+7 
-22 DKIRRLTAGVCLFTQ
+22 
-37 IFFPVMATAQNVVH
+37 
-51 AKPQT
+51 
-56 TVSSAPPRIENNTVP
+56 P

-77 ESAQSVADRFGISLE
+77 ESAQSVANRFGISLE

-155 LLSQDMNSEQACGM
+155 LLSQDMNSEQASGM

-292 GWRSAPELDYDYEA
+292 GWRSAPELDNDFEA

-516 KGNMSRHEQSMVV
+516 KGNLSRHEQSMVV

-597 SYIQMLTAG
+597 SYTQILTAG

-704 ANYPAHKQGTALRA
+704 ANYPAYKQGTALRA

-769 TDESDNPLIN
+769 TDESDNPLTN

-798 QNTDGYG
+798 QNTDAYG

-861 QGSTLTATV
+861 QGSTLTAII
-870 TDFHNNPLKDMKVNF
+870 TDFHNNPLKNMKVNF

-960 TNTVILTASVKDV
+960 TNIVTLTASVKDV

-1097 GTEVTTNTLGQAT
+1097 ETEVTTNTLGQAT

-1256 NSEGITLTATARNAA
+1256 NSEGITLTATARNA

-1383 VSYALDTKGSPVV
+1383 ISHGLDTKGSPVV

-1401 RTDQSGQVMAT
+1401 RTDQSGQVTAT

-1449 ILKSDVGTLKADYQ
+1449 ILKSDVDTLKADYQ

-1537 NLSISLNLIHSIK
+1537 NLSISLNLIQSIK

-1598 SQSWVSVDASGKVS
+1598 SQGWVSVDASGKVS

>member
-1 MASTNA
+1 MWYMLN
-7 HQIKNNDQNSLCGLG
+7 L
-22 DKIRRLTAGVCLFTQ
+22 RRQFHL
-37 IFFPVMATAQNVVH
+37 
-51 AKPQT
+51 
-56 TVSSAPPRIENNTVP
+56 PPPLLENNTVP

-77 ESAQSVADRFGISLE
+77 ESAQSVANRFGISLE

-155 LLSQDMNSEQACGM
+155 LLSQDMNSEQASGM

-292 GWRSAPELDYDYEA
+292 GWRSAPELDNDFEA

-516 KGNMSRHEQSMVV
+516 KGNLSRHEQSMVV

-597 SYIQMLTAG
+597 SYTQILTAG

-704 ANYPAHKQGTALRA
+704 ANYPAYKQGTALRA

-769 TDESDNPLIN
+769 TDESDNPLTN

-798 QNTDGYG
+798 QNTDAYG

-861 QGSTLTATV
+861 QGSTLTAII

-960 TNTVILTASVKDV
+960 TNIVTLTASVKDV

-1097 GTEVTTNTLGQAT
+1097 ETEVTTNTLGQAT

-1256 NSEGITLTATARNAA
+1256 NSEGITLTATARNA

-1383 VSYALDTKGSPVV
+1383 ISHGLDTKGSPVV

-1401 RTDQSGQVMAT
+1401 RTDQSGQVTAT

-1449 ILKSDVGTLKADYQ
+1449 ILKSDVDTLKADYQ

-1485 LEFVQSGPFV
+1485 LEFVQSGSFV

-1537 NLSISLNLIHSIK
+1537 NLSISLNLIQSIK

-1598 SQSWVSVDASGKVS
+1598 SQGWVSVDASGKVS

>member
-1 MASTNA
+1 MWYMLN
-7 HQIKNNDQNSLCGLG
+7 L
-22 DKIRRLTAGVCLFTQ
+22 RRQFHL
-37 IFFPVMATAQNVVH
+37 
-51 AKPQT
+51 
-56 TVSSAPPRIENNTVP
+56 PPPLLENNTVP

-77 ESAQSVADRFGISLE
+77 ESAQSVANRFGISLE

-155 LLSQDMNSEQACGM
+155 LLSQDMNSEQASGM

-292 GWRSAPELDYDYEA
+292 GWRSAPELDNDFEA

-516 KGNMSRHEQSMVV
+516 KGNLSRHEQSMVV

-597 SYIQMLTAG
+597 SYTQILTAG

-704 ANYPAHKQGTALRA
+704 ANYPAYKQGTALRA

-769 TDESDNPLIN
+769 TDESDNPLTN

-798 QNTDGYG
+798 QNTDAYG

-861 QGSTLTATV
+861 QGSTLTAII

-960 TNTVILTASVKDV
+960 TNIVTLTASVKDV

-1097 GTEVTTNTLGQAT
+1097 ETEVTTNTLGQAT

-1256 NSEGITLTATARNAA
+1256 NSEGITLTATARNA

-1330 QSQVTVAVKADAKT
+1330 QSQVTLAVKADAKT

-1383 VSYALDTKGSPVV
+1383 ISHGLDTKGSPVV

-1401 RTDQSGQVMAT
+1401 RTDQSGQVTAT

-1449 ILKSDVGTLKADYQ
+1449 ILKSDVDTLKADYQ

-1537 NLSISLNLIHSIK
+1537 NLSISLNLIQSIK

-1598 SQSWVSVDASGKVS
+1598 SQGWVSVDASGKVS

>member
-1 MASTNA
+1 MWYMLN
-7 HQIKNNDQNSLCGLG
+7 L
-22 DKIRRLTAGVCLFTQ
+22 RRQFHL
-37 IFFPVMATAQNVVH
+37 
-51 AKPQT
+51 
-56 TVSSAPPRIENNTVP
+56 PPPLLENNTVP

-77 ESAQSVADRFGISLE
+77 ESAQSVANRFGISLE

-155 LLSQDMNSEQACGM
+155 LLSQDMNSEQASGM

-175 SEASGAMTDWLNNFG
+175 SEASGAMTDWLNTFG

-292 GWRSAPELDYDYEA
+292 GWRSAPELDNDFEA

-516 KGNMSRHEQSMVV
+516 KGNLSRHEQSMVV

-597 SYIQMLTAG
+597 SYTQILTAG

-704 ANYPAHKQGTALRA
+704 ANYPAYKQGTALRA

-769 TDESDNPLIN
+769 TDESDNPLTN

-798 QNTDGYG
+798 QNTDAYG

-861 QGSTLTATV
+861 QGSTLTAII

-960 TNTVILTASVKDV
+960 TNIVTLTASVKDV

-1097 GTEVTTNTLGQAT
+1097 ETEVTTNTLGQAT

-1256 NSEGITLTATARNAA
+1256 NSEGITLTATARNA

-1383 VSYALDTKGSPVV
+1383 ISHGLDTKGSPVV

-1401 RTDQSGQVMAT
+1401 RTDQSGQVTAT

-1449 ILKSDVGTLKADYQ
+1449 ILKSDVDTLKADYQ

-1537 NLSISLNLIHSIK
+1537 NLSISLNLIQSIK

-1598 SQSWVSVDASGKVS
+1598 SQGWVSVDASGKVS

>member
-37 IFFPVMATAQNVVH
+37 FFFPVMATAQNVVH

-56 TVSSAPPRIENNTVP
+56 TVSSAPPLLENNTVP

-155 LLSQDMNSEQACGM
+155 LLSQDMNSEQASGM

-190 TARISLGVDE
+190 TAKISLGVDE

-292 GWRSAPELDYDYEA
+292 GWRSAPELDNDFEA

-516 KGNMSRHEQSMVV
+516 KGNLSRHEQSMVV

-597 SYIQMLTAG
+597 SYTQMLTAG

-769 TDESDNPLIN
+769 TDESDNPLTN

-798 QNTDGYG
+798 QNTDAYG

-861 QGSTLTATV
+861 QGSTLTAIV

-960 TNTVILTASVKDV
+960 TNTVTLTASVKDV

-1256 NSEGITLTATARNAA
+1256 NSEGITLTATARNA

-1383 VSYALDTKGSPVV
+1383 VSYTLDTKGRPVV

-1401 RTDQSGQVMAT
+1401 RTDQSGQATAT

-1424 VQVPGTANQSATIT
+1424 VQVPGTANQSAAIT
-1438 LVAGTADESKS
+1438 LIAGTADESKS
-1449 ILKSDVGTLKADYQ
+1449 ILKSDVSTLMADYQ
-1463 QSAKLTLTLQDKYGN
+1463 HSAKLTLTLQDKYGN

-1537 NLSISLNLIHSIK
+1537 NLSVSLNLIRSIK

-1702 SQFTPGAY
+1702 SQFTQGAY

-1715 DDYSRHYY
+1715 DDYNRHYY

>member
-56 TVSSAPPRIENNTVP
+56 TVSSAPPLLENNTVP

-155 LLSQDMNSEQACGM
+155 LLSQDMNSEQASGM

-190 TARISLGVDE
+190 TAKISLGVDE

-292 GWRSAPELDYDYEA
+292 GWRSAPELDNDFEA

-516 KGNMSRHEQSMVV
+516 KGNLSRHEQSMVV

-597 SYIQMLTAG
+597 SYTQILTAG

-688 PGATIV
+688 PGTTIV
-694 WHEEQPGVYA
+694 WHEEQPGVYT

-798 QNTDGYG
+798 QNTDAYG

-895 TTATTDQSGIVRV
+895 TSATTDQSGIVRV

-924 EVDKNIHQS
+924 EADKNIHQS

-1097 GTEVTTNTLGQAT
+1097 ETEVTTNTLGQAT

-1256 NSEGITLTATARNAA
+1256 NSEGITLTATARNA

-1291 LSNTGEVLTDQ
+1291 LSNTGEILTDQ

-1401 RTDQSGQVMAT
+1401 RTDQSGQVTAT

-1449 ILKSDVGTLKADYQ
+1449 ILKSDVDTLKADYQ

-1537 NLSISLNLIHSIK
+1537 NLSVSLNLIHSIK

-1588 KTVDDYMFSS
+1588 KPVDDYMFSS
-1598 SQSWVSVDASGKVS
+1598 SQGWVSVDASGKVS

>member
-1 MASTNA
+1 MWYMLN
-7 HQIKNNDQNSLCGLG
+7 L
-22 DKIRRLTAGVCLFTQ
+22 RRQFHL
-37 IFFPVMATAQNVVH
+37 
-51 AKPQT
+51 
-56 TVSSAPPRIENNTVP
+56 PPPLLENNTVP

-77 ESAQSVADRFGISLE
+77 ESAQSVANRFGISLE

-155 LLSQDMNSEQACGM
+155 LLSQDMNSEQASGM

-292 GWRSAPELDYDYEA
+292 GWRSAPELDNDFEA

-516 KGNMSRHEQSMVV
+516 KGNLSRHEQSMVV

-597 SYIQMLTAG
+597 SYTQILTAG

-704 ANYPAHKQGTALRA
+704 ANYPAYKQGTALRA

-769 TDESDNPLIN
+769 TDESDNPLTN

-798 QNTDGYG
+798 QNTDAYG

-861 QGSTLTATV
+861 QGSTLTAII

-960 TNTVILTASVKDV
+960 TNIVTLTASVKDV

-1097 GTEVTTNTLGQAT
+1097 ETEVTTNTLGQAT

-1256 NSEGITLTATARNAA
+1256 NSEGITLTATARNA

-1383 VSYALDTKGSPVV
+1383 ISHGLDTKGSPVV

-1401 RTDQSGQVMAT
+1401 RTDQSGQVTAT

-1449 ILKSDVGTLKADYQ
+1449 ILKSDVDTLKADYQ

-1537 NLSISLNLIHSIK
+1537 NLSISLNLIQSIK

-1565 AKFPSEGFAGAY
+1565 AKFPSEGFAGTY

-1598 SQSWVSVDASGKVS
+1598 SQGWVSVDASGKVS

>member
-56 TVSSAPPRIENNTVP
+56 TVSSAPPLIENNTVP

-155 LLSQDMNSEQACGM
+155 LLSQDMNSEQASGM

-516 KGNMSRHEQSMVV
+516 KGNLSRHEQSVVV

-597 SYIQMLTAG
+597 SYTQILTAG

-688 PGATIV
+688 PGATII
-694 WHEEQPGVYA
+694 WHEEQPGVYT

-861 QGSTLTATV
+861 QGSTLTAIV

-960 TNTVILTASVKDV
+960 TNIVTLTASVKDV

-1097 GTEVTTNTLGQAT
+1097 ETEVTTNTLGQAT

-1247 SSKPETTVH
+1247 LSKPETTVH
-1256 NSEGITLTATARNAA
+1256 NSEGITLTATARNA

-1383 VSYALDTKGSPVV
+1383 VSHGLDTKGSPVV

-1401 RTDQSGQVMAT
+1401 RTDQSGQVTAT

-1449 ILKSDVGTLKADYQ
+1449 ILKSDVDTLKADYQ

-1537 NLSISLNLIHSIK
+1537 NLSISLNLIQSIK

>member
-56 TVSSAPPRIENNTVP
+56 TVSSAPPLIENNTVP

-129 QNAVPPANGEN
+129 QNAIPPANGEN

-155 LLSQDMNSEQACGM
+155 LLSQDMNSEQASGM

-175 SEASGAMTDWLNNFG
+175 SEVSGAMTDWLNNFG

-292 GWRSAPELDYDYEA
+292 GWRSASELDNDFEA

-516 KGNMSRHEQSMVV
+516 KGNLSRHEQSMVV

-597 SYIQMLTAG
+597 SYTQMLTAG

-861 QGSTLTATV
+861 QGSTLTAIV

-924 EVDKNIHQS
+924 EVNKNIHQS

-960 TNTVILTASVKDV
+960 TNTVTLTASVKDV

-1256 NSEGITLTATARNAA
+1256 NSEGITLTATARNA

-1383 VSYALDTKGSPVV
+1383 VSYTLDTKGRPVV

-1401 RTDQSGQVMAT
+1401 RTDQSGQVTAT

-1449 ILKSDVGTLKADYQ
+1449 ILKSDVDTLKADYQ

-1537 NLSISLNLIHSIK
+1537 NLSISLNLIQSIK

-1598 SQSWVSVDASGKVS
+1598 SQGWVSVDASGKVS

>member
-56 TVSSAPPRIENNTVP
+56 TVSSAPPLIENNTVP

-129 QNAVPPANGEN
+129 QNAIPPANGEN

-155 LLSQDMNSEQACGM
+155 LLSQDMNSEQASGM

-190 TARISLGVDE
+190 TAKISLGVDE

-292 GWRSAPELDYDYEA
+292 GWRSAPELDYDFEA

-545 PLTVAADKKSTTT
+545 PLTVAADKKSTTI
-558 LTVTAHDSDGTPV
+558 LIVTAHDSDGTPV

-597 SYIQMLTAG
+597 SYTQILTAG

-769 TDESDNPLIN
+769 TDESDNPLTN

-798 QNTDGYG
+798 QNTDAYG

-861 QGSTLTATV
+861 QGSTLTAIV

-938 VPNREQSVMTLNAGS
+938 VPNSEQSVMTLNAGS

-960 TNTVILTASVKDV
+960 TNTVTLTASVKDV

-1035 YQQVTFIGDTN
+1035 YQQVSFIGDTN

-1124 VSRKAQASDNKTFSL
+1124 VSRKAQASDNKTFNL

-1256 NSEGITLTATARNAA
+1256 NSEGITLTATARNA

-1383 VSYALDTKGSPVV
+1383 VSHGLDTKGSPVV

-1401 RTDQSGQVMAT
+1401 RTDQSGQVTAT

-1449 ILKSDVGTLKADYQ
+1449 ILKSDVDTLKADYQ

-1537 NLSISLNLIHSIK
+1537 NLSVSLNLIHSIK

-1598 SQSWVSVDASGKVS
+1598 SQGWVSVDASGKVS

>member
-1 MASTNA
+1 
-7 HQIKNNDQNSLCGLG
+7 
-22 DKIRRLTAGVCLFTQ
+22 
-37 IFFPVMATAQNVVH
+37 
-51 AKPQT
+51 
-56 TVSSAPPRIENNTVP
+56 
-71 YTLGAL
+71 
-77 ESAQSVADRFGISLE
+77 
-92 ELRRLNQFRT
+92 
-102 FARGFDNVRQ
+102 
-112 GEELDVPATTSQ
+112 
-124 KSHEQ
+124 
-129 QNAVPPANGEN
+129 
-140 TLENQIASTSQRVGT
+140 
-155 LLSQDMNSEQACGM
+155 M

-292 GWRSAPELDYDYEA
+292 GWRSAPELDNDFEA

-516 KGNMSRHEQSMVV
+516 KGNLSRHEQSMVV

-597 SYIQMLTAG
+597 SYTQILTAG

-704 ANYPAHKQGTALRA
+704 ANYPAYKQGTALRA

-769 TDESDNPLIN
+769 TDESDNPLTN

-798 QNTDGYG
+798 QNTDAYG

-861 QGSTLTATV
+861 QGSTLTAII

-960 TNTVILTASVKDV
+960 TNIVTLTASVKDV

-1097 GTEVTTNTLGQAT
+1097 ETEVTTNTLGQAT

-1256 NSEGITLTATARNAA
+1256 NSEGITLTATARNA

-1383 VSYALDTKGSPVV
+1383 VSHGLDTKGSPVV

-1401 RTDQSGQVMAT
+1401 RTDQSGQVTAT

-1449 ILKSDVGTLKADYQ
+1449 ILKSDVDTLKADYQ

-1537 NLSISLNLIHSIK
+1537 NLSISLNLIQSIK

>member
-1 MASTNA
+1 MWYMLN
-7 HQIKNNDQNSLCGLG
+7 L
-22 DKIRRLTAGVCLFTQ
+22 RRQFHL
-37 IFFPVMATAQNVVH
+37 
-51 AKPQT
+51 
-56 TVSSAPPRIENNTVP
+56 PPPLLENNTVP

-77 ESAQSVADRFGISLE
+77 ESAQSVANRFGISLE

-155 LLSQDMNSEQACGM
+155 LLSQDMNSEQASGM

-292 GWRSAPELDYDYEA
+292 GWRSAPELDNDFEA

-516 KGNMSRHEQSMVV
+516 KGNLSRHEQSMVV

-597 SYIQMLTAG
+597 SYTQILTAG

-704 ANYPAHKQGTALRA
+704 ANYPAYKQGTALRA

-769 TDESDNPLIN
+769 TDESDNPLTN

-798 QNTDGYG
+798 QNTDAYG

-861 QGSTLTATV
+861 QGSTLTAII

-960 TNTVILTASVKDV
+960 TNIVTLTASVKDV

-1097 GTEVTTNTLGQAT
+1097 ETEVTTNTLGQAT

-1256 NSEGITLTATARNAA
+1256 NSEGITLTATARNA

-1383 VSYALDTKGSPVV
+1383 ISHGLDTKGSPVV

-1401 RTDQSGQVMAT
+1401 RTDQSGQVTAT

-1449 ILKSDVGTLKADYQ
+1449 ILKSDVDTLKADYQ

-1537 NLSISLNLIHSIK
+1537 NLSISLNLIQSIK

-1598 SQSWVSVDASGKVS
+1598 SQGWVSVDASGKVS

-1657 ANALC
+1657 AHALC

>member
-1 MASTNA
+1 MWYMLN
-7 HQIKNNDQNSLCGLG
+7 L
-22 DKIRRLTAGVCLFTQ
+22 RRQFHL
-37 IFFPVMATAQNVVH
+37 
-51 AKPQT
+51 
-56 TVSSAPPRIENNTVP
+56 PPPLLENNTVP

-77 ESAQSVADRFGISLE
+77 ESAQSVANRFGISLE

-155 LLSQDMNSEQACGM
+155 LLSQDMNSEQASGM

-292 GWRSAPELDYDYEA
+292 GWRSAPELDNDFEA

-516 KGNMSRHEQSMVV
+516 KGNLSRHEQSMVV

-597 SYIQMLTAG
+597 SYTQILTAG

-704 ANYPAHKQGTALRA
+704 ANYPAYKQGTALRA

-769 TDESDNPLIN
+769 TDESDNPLTN

-798 QNTDGYG
+798 QNTDAYG

-861 QGSTLTATV
+861 QGSTLTAII

-960 TNTVILTASVKDV
+960 TNIVTLTASVKDV

-1097 GTEVTTNTLGQAT
+1097 ETEVTTNTLGQAT

-1200 AYTDNNGYAYVNL
+1200 AYTDNNGYVYVNL

-1256 NSEGITLTATARNAA
+1256 NSEGITLTATARNA

-1383 VSYALDTKGSPVV
+1383 ISHGLDTKGSPVV

-1401 RTDQSGQVMAT
+1401 RTDQSGQVTAT

-1449 ILKSDVGTLKADYQ
+1449 ILKSDVDTLKADYQ

-1537 NLSISLNLIHSIK
+1537 NLSISLNLIQSIK

-1598 SQSWVSVDASGKVS
+1598 SQGWVSVDASGKVS